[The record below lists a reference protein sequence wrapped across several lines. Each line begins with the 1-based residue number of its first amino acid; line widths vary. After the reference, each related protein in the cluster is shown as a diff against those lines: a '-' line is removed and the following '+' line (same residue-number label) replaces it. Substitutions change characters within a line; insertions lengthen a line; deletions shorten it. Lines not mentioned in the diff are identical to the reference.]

1 MSPPQQSI
9 INLTLSVVLGILPL
23 PKLDLTNY
31 LHILEALSQGVNKI
45 EIAEY
50 YFLKELD
57 SQELQKTLRLPKE
70 IAFYENI

>member
-1 MSPPQQSI
+1 MSPFQQSI
-9 INLTLSVVLGILPL
+9 INLTLSVVLEILPL

-45 EIAEY
+45 EIAQY
-50 YFLKELD
+50 HFQKARPARTP
-57 SQELQKTLRLPKE
+57 KTLRLPKE